1 MANTNSTLNATAK
14 KLTKRDHFNALLAI
28 PSVASNPTLVEFI
41 ENELDLLARKNA
53 KPSGKQSE
61 KQEANDALKQAML
74 DYLANDGG
82 QHTVT
87 DFIKNVPE
95 CAGLSQQKIT
105 ALVRQMVEDGKLEKV
120 IEKRVSYFKLAEV

>member
-1 MANTNSTLNATAK
+1 MTNTTSTSTSK

-28 PSVASNPTLVEFI
+28 PTVASNPTLVEFI
-41 ENELDLLARKNA
+41 ENELDLLNRKNS
-53 KPSGKQSE
+53 KPSGKQTE
-61 KQEANDALKQAML
+61 KQEANDVLKQAML
-74 DYLANDGG
+74 DYLANGGG

-105 ALVRQMVEDGKLEKV
+105 ALVRQMVEDGKMEKV
-120 IEKRVSYFKLAEV
+120 IEKRISYFKLAEV

>member
-1 MANTNSTLNATAK
+1 MTNTTSTSTSK

-28 PSVASNPTLVEFI
+28 PTVASNPTLVEFI
-41 ENELDLLARKNA
+41 ENELDLLSRKNS
-53 KPSGKQSE
+53 KPSGKHTE
-61 KQEANDALKQAML
+61 KQEANDVLKQAML
-74 DYLANDGG
+74 DYLANDGS

-105 ALVRQMVEDGKLEKV
+105 ALVRQMVEDGKMEKV
-120 IEKRVSYFKLAEV
+120 IEKRVSYFKLAKV

>member
-1 MANTNSTLNATAK
+1 MTNTTSTSTSK

-28 PSVASNPTLVEFI
+28 PTVASNPTLVEFI
-41 ENELDLLARKNA
+41 ENELDLLNRKNS
-53 KPSGKQSE
+53 KPSGKQTE
-61 KQEANDALKQAML
+61 KQEANDVLKQAML
-74 DYLANDGG
+74 DYLANGG
-82 QHTVT
+82 DQHTVT

-105 ALVRQMVEDGKLEKV
+105 ALVRQMVEDGKMEKV

>member
-1 MANTNSTLNATAK
+1 MTNTTSTSTAK
-14 KLTKRDHFNALLAI
+14 KLTKRDHFNALLTI
-28 PSVASNPTLVEFI
+28 PTVASNPTLVEFI
-41 ENELDLLARKNA
+41 ENELDLLNRKNS
-53 KPSGKQSE
+53 KPSGKQTE

-87 DFIKNVPE
+87 DFIKNVSE

-105 ALVRQMVEDGKLEKV
+105 ALVRQMVEDGKMEKV

>member
-1 MANTNSTLNATAK
+1 MTNTTSTSTAK

-28 PSVASNPTLVEFI
+28 PTVASNPTLVEFI
-41 ENELDLLARKNA
+41 ENELDLLSRKNS
-53 KPSGKQSE
+53 KPSGKQTE
-61 KQEANDALKQAML
+61 KQEANDVLKQAML

-105 ALVRQMVEDGKLEKV
+105 ALVRQMVEDGKMEKV

>member
-1 MANTNSTLNATAK
+1 MTNTTSTSTSK

-28 PSVASNPTLVEFI
+28 PTVASNPTLVEFI
-41 ENELDLLARKNA
+41 ENELDLLSRKNS
-53 KPSGKQSE
+53 KPSDKQTE
-61 KQEANDALKQAML
+61 KQEANDVLKQAML
-74 DYLANDGG
+74 DYLANGGG

-105 ALVRQMVEDGKLEKV
+105 ALVRQMVEDGKMEKV

>member
-1 MANTNSTLNATAK
+1 MTNTTSTSN

-28 PSVASNPTLVEFI
+28 PTVASNPTLVEFI
-41 ENELDLLARKNA
+41 ENELDLLSRKNS
-53 KPSGKQSE
+53 KPSGKQTE
-61 KQEANDALKQAML
+61 KQEANDVLKQAML
-74 DYLANDGG
+74 DYLANGGG

-105 ALVRQMVEDGKLEKV
+105 ALVRQMVEDGKMEKV